1 MTKYKVTLVRVEYLS
16 QIVEVEA
23 ENQAAALDA
32 AWDKSGKWTRVDA
45 EEYADDVEVIND
57 KQDEIA
63 TLNLWNT

>member
-32 AWDKSGKWTRVDA
+32 AWDTSGKWTRVDA
-45 EEYADDVEVIND
+45 EEFAEDVAVITD
-57 KQDEIA
+57 KQTE
-63 TLNLWNT
+63 TEVLNLWNS

>member
-23 ENQAAALDA
+23 DNQAAALDA

-45 EEYADDVEVIND
+45 EEFAEDVEVMANN
-57 KQDEIA
+57 QTETEI
-63 TLNLWNT
+63 LNLWNS